1 MARSSAR
8 AQPILEVKMADMA
21 ITKEVTGTLEQV
33 SERVAEAIK
42 PAGFGILT
50 RIEFDQKIREKT
62 GETLNR
68 CLILGACNPH
78 LALEAYKKST
88 NAALLIPCN
97 IVLTELK
104 PGRIRI
110 EAIRPSEMLRLLP
123 EVGESPAMNKA
134 EQNLETAIRSL

>member
-1 MARSSAR
+1 MSS
-8 AQPILEVKMADMA
+8 LA
-21 ITKEVTGTLEQV
+21 ITKEVNGSVEHV

-42 PAGFGILT
+42 SAGFGILT

-62 GETLNR
+62 GEEIRR

-97 IVLTELK
+97 IVLTELN
-104 PGRIRI
+104 PGRVKV
-110 EAIRPSEMLRLLP
+110 EAIRPSEMLKMLP
-123 EVGESPAMNKA
+123 EVGASPGMEKA
-134 EQNLETAIRSL
+134 ERDLERSLANL